1 MADNKAGQTRTRND
15 DQGTPGF
22 AQGKI
27 VLDATAIVAG
37 DDLFIPVGFKP
48 RYVRV
53 QNSSGVCVEWY
64 AGMAE
69 NSAFKAAADGTRTL
83 SASAGVKSDTRGF
96 RVSQNATLAA
106 VTASATLYWVAQ
118 V

>member
-1 MADNKAGQTRTRND
+1 MADNVAGQTRTRSD

-22 AQGKI
+22 AQGKV
-27 VLDATAIVAG
+27 VLDATTIVAG
-37 DDLFIPVGFKP
+37 DDLFFPVGFKP
-48 RYVRV
+48 RYVRL
-53 QNSSGVCVEWY
+53 QSSSGVCIEWY

-69 NSAFKAAADGTRTL
+69 NSAFKAAADGARTL
-83 SASAGVKSDTRGF
+83 SASAGMKTDPRGF

-106 VTASATLYWVAQ
+106 VVASQTLYYVAQ